1 MSTPAQNLANQANAQ
16 KSTGPSSQTGKQVSS
31 QNRRIH
37 GLSDPD
43 NVFFILNFED
53 ESKFETLKA
62 TLNHDHSPQ
71 DETERILVRRMA
83 EAEWLRLRASF
94 LQNMCFNP
102 ENGFL
107 RDEKQFA
114 LFLRYQGVQER
125 AFYKALN
132 ELQKLRKEKR
142 NEQIG
147 FVSQQRA
154 AEAHEMRKQT
164 FEMKKITFETRK
176 TKTPVA
182 KETEQPVSKADSSP
196 QNLEMAA

>member
-1 MSTPAQNLANQANAQ
+1 MATQAQVNANQANAQ
-16 KSTGPSSQTGKQVSS
+16 KSTGPSSQTGKENSS
-31 QNRRIH
+31 RNRTTH

-53 ESKFETLKA
+53 EAKFETLKA
-62 TLNHDHSPQ
+62 TLNHDYAPQ

-83 EAEWLRLRASF
+83 ESEWLRLRARF

-107 RDEKQFA
+107 REEKQFA
-114 LFLRYQGVQER
+114 LYMRYQGVQER

-132 ELQKLRKEKR
+132 ELQKIRKEKR

-154 AEAHEMRKQT
+154 AEVHEMRKQT
-164 FEMKKITFETRK
+164 FEMKKTRVSNSPQPEK
-176 TKTPVA
+176 TK
-182 KETEQPVSKADSSP
+182 KETAQPVSKADSGP